1 MDPIKDTDINIT
13 VPIKTYFRTF
23 LKYFHRIQIFHN
35 HLQTSGFFSWTIGEN
50 DKNSSQHVI
59 QIDQGGLTL
68 PTRDY
73 YLNKNDTTVID
84 ALKRVIFKV
93 VLLLIKDKDTF
104 SGTSQTGLHIYISTT
119 F

>member
-1 MDPIKDTDINIT
+1 
-13 VPIKTYFRTF
+13 V
-23 LKYFHRIQIFHN
+23 
-35 HLQTSGFFSWTIGEN
+35 GEN

-104 SGTSQTGLHIYISTT
+104 SGTS
-119 F
+119 